1 VVAIGEAGLDYHY
14 EHSPREA
21 QERGFRNHIAA
32 ALATCRTVRSRPRG
46 VSRAFLCM
54 FIRFS
59 LGI

>member
-32 ALATCRTVRSRPRG
+32 ARATGRPR
-46 VSRAFLCM
+46 
-54 FIRFS
+54 
-59 LGI
+59 